1 MVLWYFW
8 IYSFL
13 GYLLEKLFAKVTR
26 AEQQGRKC
34 FFFLPLCP
42 VYGLGM
48 LAVLALP
55 ERWMRGGLAILSGG
69 LAATAVEYVV
79 HWAYD
84 RFLGVRFWD
93 YSRVFGNL
101 HGRVCLPFTLAW
113 GGLTALAVR
122 WVQPLVQLAV
132 ERTVPEITYLC
143 LLVFAADA
151 MLSARFLWVA
161 GDPERLRADR
171 A

>member
-13 GYLLEKLFAKVTR
+13 GYLLEKLFAKVTH
-26 AEQQGRKC
+26 AEKQCRKC
-34 FFFLPLCP
+34 FLLLPMCP

-55 ERWMRGGLAILSGG
+55 SACKSGIWLVAFGG
-69 LAATAVEYVV
+69 LAATGVEYVV

-84 RFLGVRFWD
+84 RFLHVRFWD
-93 YSRVFGNL
+93 YSQVAGNL
-101 HGRVCLPFTLAW
+101 RGRVCLPFTVAW
-113 GGLTALAVR
+113 GLLTALAV
-122 WVQPLVQLAV
+122 WLVQPGV
-132 ERTVPEITYLC
+132 ERLASRVLPEITYLC
-143 LLVFAADA
+143 LLIFTADF
-151 MLSARFLWVA
+151 LCSARFVWVT
-161 GDPERLRADR
+161 GDVEALRADM

>member
-1 MVLWYFW
+1 MALWYFW

-13 GYLLEKLFAKVTR
+13 GYLLEKAFAKVTD

-34 FFFLPLCP
+34 FLFLPLCP

-48 LAVLALP
+48 LAILALP
-55 ERWMRGGLAILSGG
+55 EPWMRGSRGVLVGG
-69 LAATAVEYVV
+69 LTATAVEYAV

-84 RFLGVRFWD
+84 TFLGVRFWD
-93 YSRVFGNL
+93 YSRVFGNFR
-101 HGRVCLPFTLAW
+101 GRVCLPFTLAW
-113 GGLTALAVR
+113 GILTVAAVR
-122 WVQPLVQLAV
+122 WLQPWVQTAA

-143 LLVFAADA
+143 LMIFAADA
-151 MLSARFLWVA
+151 FLSLWFLRKT
-161 GDPERLRADR
+161 GDPELLRADR

>member
-1 MVLWYFW
+1 MALWYFW

-34 FFFLPLCP
+34 FLFLPLCP

-48 LAVLALP
+48 LAVLKLP
-55 ERWMRGGLAILSGG
+55 ESWMRGGLEILSGG
-69 LAATAVEYVV
+69 LAAPVVEYAV

-93 YSRVFGNL
+93 YSHVFGNL

-113 GGLTALAVR
+113 GGLTALTVR
-122 WVQPLVQLAV
+122 WIHPVVRQLA
-132 ERTVPEITYLC
+132 EQTLPEITYLC
-143 LLVFAADA
+143 LLVFVMDA
-151 MLSARFLWVA
+151 MLSFRFLWKT